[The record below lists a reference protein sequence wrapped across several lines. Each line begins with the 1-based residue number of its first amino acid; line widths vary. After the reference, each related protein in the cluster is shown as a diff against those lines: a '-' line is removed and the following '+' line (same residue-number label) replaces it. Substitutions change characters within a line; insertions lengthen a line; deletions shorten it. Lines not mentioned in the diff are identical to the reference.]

1 MKDRVC
7 AFLAVNGPS
16 VGIVIL
22 IVAALI
28 MLSGCGTIAGVGSD
42 ITKTAEW
49 TRDKMTGSKNIS
61 NMGGSQ

>member
-1 MKDRVC
+1 MKDRVY

-22 IVAALI
+22 IIAVLV

-42 ITKTAEW
+42 ITKSAEW
-49 TRDKMTGSKNIS
+49 TRDKMSGSK
-61 NMGGSQ
+61 

>member
-1 MKDRVC
+1 MKDRVY
-7 AFLAVNGPS
+7 AFLALNGPS

-28 MLSGCGTIAGVGSD
+28 MLSGCGTVSGLGKDVTNA
-42 ITKTAEW
+42 AEW

-61 NMGGSQ
+61 NKGDSQ